1 MKWIVIFSIEWH
13 CCLRKGAIARHRK
26 GLTGEITFKLSS
38 KIDSWGEG
46 LQFLQAR
53 IHTSVHRLQKLVR
66 LFTINV
72 FLIIIKKLS
81 KLKSGKWFGQMS
93 KNPAWMTWKPRRAS
107 PLQPPRS
114 LRPLYSLGN
123 RLVFILDQC

>member
-53 IHTSVHRLQKLVR
+53 IHTSVHHLQKLVR
-66 LFTINV
+66 LHYKCIFNNNKNTFQVEIWKMVWTYVQKSCLND
-72 FLIIIKKLS
+72 LETQESISPTAPKKLAS
-81 KLKSGKWFGQMS
+81 LVLIGK
-93 KNPAWMTWKPRRAS
+93 
-107 PLQPPRS
+107 
-114 LRPLYSLGN
+114 
-123 RLVFILDQC
+123 